1 MCVRFL
7 PGDLTSDPYLSHL
20 TNTYTCGVT
29 ITPRVCGGKK
39 HLSLYLRTKRE
50 KHKGKILLHTYMHLY
65 TVKIYRTENVILN
78 HIFNYIFDS
87 V

>member
-1 MCVRFL
+1 M
-7 PGDLTSDPYLSHL
+7 Y
-20 TNTYTCGVT
+20 
-29 ITPRVCGGKK
+29 GGKK

-50 KHKGKILLHTYMHLY
+50 KHKGKILLHTYVHLY

-78 HIFNYIFDS
+78 HILNYIFDS

>member
-1 MCVRFL
+1 MCVRLFS
-7 PGDLTSDPYLSHL
+7 GDLNSDSYLPHPTS
-20 TNTYTCGVT
+20 TYTCGVT
-29 ITPRVCGGKK
+29 ITPKVCGSKK
-39 HLSLYLRTKRE
+39 HLSLYLSTKSE
-50 KHKGKILLHTYMHLY
+50 KHKRKILLHTYVHLY